1 MTAARKKVVSGAT
14 TRKKKNARRVMVKK
28 KENIR
33 GEPKKTL
40 VPSSV
45 GRGSM
50 LKNAR
55 WRLIAITCCMKG
67 KRGISALARN
77 AMKSDISGP
86 APAICASSNSVVLL
100 NSLPNLRAD
109 MVLMEVEVRVATL
122 STPSVRK
129 RKRRGMMMPS
139 GMDLMGP
146 RRWDDAA
153 YEKRLM
159 LQMRIEDSQ
168 PALFAL
174 ILCAAS

>member
-1 MTAARKKVVSGAT
+1 VSGAT
-14 TRKKKNARRVMVKK
+14 ARKKKNARSAIVKK

-50 LKNAR
+50 LKKAR
-55 WRLIAITCCMKG
+55 YRLIAITCCMKG
-67 KRGISALARN
+67 KNGMIILARN

-86 APAICASSNSVVLL
+86 AHAICASSSSVALL
-100 NSLPNLRAD
+100 NSFPNLRAE
-109 MVLMEVEVRVATL
+109 MVLMEVEVKVATL

-146 RRWDDAA
+146 RRWEDAA

-159 LQMRIEDSQ
+159 LQR
-168 PALFAL
+168 
-174 ILCAAS
+174 